1 LKNKNYGGKNA
12 AFIYFN
18 LYHKILVFKVVK
30 TRI

>member
-18 LYHKILVFKVVK
+18 LYHNILVFTSCKD
-30 TRI
+30 